1 MKFEKTVLIA
11 VALGAVAQ
19 AQIEESEKFMQDAF
33 THFLDKD
40 KCTSVS
46 TEIGIPA
53 MHPEVEDGKL
63 SEHRLNQLR

>member
-1 MKFEKTVLIA
+1 MLIA

-19 AQIEESEKFMQDAF
+19 AQIEQSEKFMQDAF

-46 TEIGIPA
+46 TEIGVPA
-53 MHPEVEDGKL
+53 MHPEVEDGK
-63 SEHRLNQLR
+63 